1 MDSEKRPSIVSD
13 GHDALNGS
21 NLVTPDGEF
30 PMSQSFMNLSAAE
43 QDQRRE
49 QWKSELA
56 ELEFEI
62 HTLRQVL
69 QIKTRKVH
77 ELKRKLGISAW
88 REIGDDISQSL
99 KNVKESS
106 TFKSIEEAASGV
118 GSAIAANPVY
128 QKVENTVG
136 GVSQAVAASP
146 AYQKTET
153 VIKVTAEKTTSFF
166 GGLGSNLSQKIGGI
180 KETAT
185 FKSLEEKVGSAY
197 TNVKSKV
204 VTSRSNSTHDFEE
217 ALKEAEAKRAEE
229 AVTPTAPPTTQMTPS
244 ENQ

>member
-1 MDSEKRPSIVSD
+1 MKWAVRRKIWSINRVYKRSINFI
-13 GHDALNGS
+13 L
-21 NLVTPDGEF
+21 LC
-30 PMSQSFMNLSAAE
+30 SAAE

-118 GSAIAANPVY
+118 GSAIAANPV
-128 QKVENTVG
+128 
-136 GVSQAVAASP
+136 
-146 AYQKTET
+146 YQKTET

>member
-1 MDSEKRPSIVSD
+1 MDSEKRPSIGTPLSD

-128 QKVENTVG
+128 QK
-136 GVSQAVAASP
+136 
-146 AYQKTET
+146 TET

>member
-1 MDSEKRPSIVSD
+1 MDSEKRPSIGTPLSD

-106 TFKSIEEAASGV
+106 T
-118 GSAIAANPVY
+118 
-128 QKVENTVG
+128 
-136 GVSQAVAASP
+136 
-146 AYQKTET
+146 YQKTET